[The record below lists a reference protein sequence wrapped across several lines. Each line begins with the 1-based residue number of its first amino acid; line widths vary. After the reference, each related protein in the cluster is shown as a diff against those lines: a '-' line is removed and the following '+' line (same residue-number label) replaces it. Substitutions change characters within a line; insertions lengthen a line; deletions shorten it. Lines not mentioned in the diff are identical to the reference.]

1 MCNMAVSN
9 RQWLPLEIEH
19 KGEMH
24 AMSKLIQATQNQD
37 FAKRQSLVIREIAET
52 QGEVDCFA

>member
-19 KGEMH
+19 KGAMH
-24 AMSKLIQATQNQD
+24 KMSKLIQ
-37 FAKRQSLVIREIAET
+37 ET